1 MKRIRKLW
9 KTAALLLLTAAFL
22 VSVRN
27 IKPYVVLS
35 GSMEPVLP
43 VGSVVVIDQ
52 SQTAVQAGDIAAFLK
67 NGQTVTHRIV
77 EVTEKGY
84 ITKGDANSEKDTGI
98 VAPQKILGKVIL
110 CVPDLGFAVLWIQQY
125 KILILGTVVFLWLL
139 AFLFLGSGK
148 GKTRSDDKPV
158 NNEKGELKL

>member
-9 KTAALLLLTAAFL
+9 KTAVLLLLTAAFF

-43 VGSVVVIDQ
+43 VGSIAVIDQ
-52 SQTAVQAGDIAAFLK
+52 AQTALQAGDIAAFLK

-77 EVTEKGY
+77 EVTEGGY

-98 VAPQKILGKVIL
+98 VVPQKMLGKVIL

-125 KILILGTVVFLWLL
+125 KILILGTGVLL
-139 AFLFLGSGK
+139 LLLSFLFLDFGK
-148 GKTRSDDKPV
+148 GKTKSGDKPV
-158 NNEKGELKL
+158 SNEKGELKL